1 MPDIKLGDEIEDVTV
16 GLRGI
21 AVARVEYLDGR
32 VAWLLQP
39 PALVNTELPQKF
51 EIEDAYAVK
60 VSDGVYAPKRQP
72 MGFVARQ
79 EAQS

>member
-1 MPDIKLGDEIEDVTV
+1 MADIKLGDEIEDVTV
-16 GLRGI
+16 GIRGV

-32 VAWLLQP
+32 VAWLMQP

-60 VSDGVYAPKRQP
+60 VGDGVHTPKKQP
-72 MGFVARQ
+72 MGFRVRQ
-79 EAQS
+79 GAQS